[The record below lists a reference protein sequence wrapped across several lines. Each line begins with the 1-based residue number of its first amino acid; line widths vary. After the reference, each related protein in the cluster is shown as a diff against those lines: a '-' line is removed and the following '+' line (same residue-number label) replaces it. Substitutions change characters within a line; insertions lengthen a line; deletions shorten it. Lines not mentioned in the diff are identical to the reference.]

1 MTLECPSLMLDLS
14 SFLPVCKIFSVL
26 SYISSSSLICLF
38 FVLCKLLFSSAM
50 LFVLK
55 SVPWTWQRA
64 YSAAQKDL
72 ALELTDC
79 WFDLIPAVLS
89 EEWNVCRK
97 GNYSISSSLSAGDPK
112 GLHYWTFGLLGLSFL
127 FSFSSSTID
136 KEVCLPLIEAILAPD
151 DPILRTTFLKGLLQS
166 HCSRPVFGT

>member
-1 MTLECPSLMLDLS
+1 
-14 SFLPVCKIFSVL
+14 
-26 SYISSSSLICLF
+26 
-38 FVLCKLLFSSAM
+38 M

-55 SVPWTWQRA
+55 SAPWTWQRA

-72 ALELTDC
+72 GLELTDC

-112 GLHYWTFGLLGLSFL
+112 GLHYWIPILDLGLLGLSFL
-127 FSFSSSTID
+127 FIFSSSTID
-136 KEVCLPLIEAILAPD
+136 KRFVFHS
-151 DPILRTTFLKGLLQS
+151 LRQF
-166 HCSRPVFGT
+166 

>member
-1 MTLECPSLMLDLS
+1 LC
-14 SFLPVCKIFSVL
+14 
-26 SYISSSSLICLF
+26 
-38 FVLCKLLFSSAM
+38 FVGFYFSSAV
-50 LFVLK
+50 LFVLE

-112 GLHYWTFGLLGLSFL
+112 GLHYW
-127 FSFSSSTID
+127 I
-136 KEVCLPLIEAILAPD
+136 
-151 DPILRTTFLKGLLQS
+151 PILDFWFAGFII
-166 HCSRPVFGT
+166 PVHFFQQYH